1 MITIVRVQF
10 FWRLFDLDHEVL
22 NSINL
27 KRSTI
32 GSDSVLQVITNSK
45 PIRFRL
51 VLEEIPPFPRHQSEH
66 LHVLMIQSKLL
77 LGAVLH
83 LELVVDAQSSTD
95 LVLVMLSPNHEIVS
109 SSLLVYLY
117 PLFLLPATLTY
128 STLLVVLLFIPR
140 QDLILVVLAHY
151 FEWNQFL
158 RLQHSLQ
165 SDSLLFEIRVE
176 FMCISQPFIK
186 VNL

>member
-1 MITIVRVQF
+1 
-10 FWRLFDLDHEVL
+10 
-22 NSINL
+22 
-27 KRSTI
+27 
-32 GSDSVLQVITNSK
+32 
-45 PIRFRL
+45 
-51 VLEEIPPFPRHQSEH
+51 
-66 LHVLMIQSKLL
+66 MIQSKLL

-158 RLQHSLQ
+158 RL
-165 SDSLLFEIRVE
+165 
-176 FMCISQPFIK
+176 
-186 VNL
+186 